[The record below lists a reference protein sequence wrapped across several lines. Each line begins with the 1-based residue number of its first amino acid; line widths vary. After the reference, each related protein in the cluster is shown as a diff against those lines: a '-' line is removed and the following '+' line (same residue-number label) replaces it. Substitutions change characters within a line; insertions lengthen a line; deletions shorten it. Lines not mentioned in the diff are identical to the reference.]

1 MSKKSSSVSQKD
13 IVLVPF
19 PFSDLSAAK
28 FRPVIVMSNDDY
40 NKKFRDFIAIPLTSN
55 PKTREHTVQVTNKEM
70 ARGSLPLAS
79 VGKVDKIFS
88 LEQSLV
94 RRTFGQL
101 RQYVFD
107 SIKRE
112 LFKLV
117 A

>member
-1 MSKKSSSVSQKD
+1 MSKKPSPSQRD

-19 PFSDLSAAK
+19 PFSDLSSAK
-28 FRPVIVMSNDDY
+28 FRPVIVMSNDNY

-55 PKTREHTVQVTNKEM
+55 PNARDHTVQITHREM
-70 ARGSLPLAS
+70 ATGSLPLAS
-79 VGKVDKIFS
+79 VAKVDKIFS

-101 RQYVFD
+101 RQDVFD
-107 SIKRE
+107 NVKKE

-117 A
+117 S